1 MGGWAAGLDRYDER
15 SGRFTHYA
23 HDPNDPDSLMTDN
36 LICLHED
43 PDGQLWVGQF
53 GGVSRFDPATE
64 RFTNYRLGPDDSA
77 SLAYSVAAIHRDRSG
92 TLWFGTWGG
101 ILSRFDEKTNTFV
114 NYTPRRGDLHSLQG
128 GSIGAIHEDRTG
140 TLWLASG
147 LGLYRFNRQNG
158 TFTRYTEVDGLP
170 SNDLMGILED
180 ADGRLW
186 ISSKKGISRFD
197 PRTKTFRNYDVS
209 DGLPSNDF
217 WRSCSER
224 GRKGELFFCG
234 NGGITAFFPEAIRD
248 NPYVPP
254 VVVTSLSVFNR
265 PVRIGADRC
274 SRKPSRMSGP

>member
-1 MGGWAAGLDRYDER
+1 M
-15 SGRFTHYA
+15 
-23 HDPNDPDSLMTDN
+23 
-36 LICLHED
+36 
-43 PDGQLWVGQF
+43 
-53 GGVSRFDPATE
+53 
-64 RFTNYRLGPDDSA
+64 
-77 SLAYSVAAIHRDRSG
+77 
-92 TLWFGTWGG
+92 
-101 ILSRFDEKTNTFV
+101 
-114 NYTPRRGDLHSLQG
+114 NYTPRQGDLHSLQG
-128 GSIGAIHEDRTG
+128 GSIGAIHEDNTG

-147 LGLYRFNRQNG
+147 LGLYRFNRQNE

-186 ISSKKGISRFD
+186 ISSKKGISRLD

-224 GRKGELFFCG
+224 GRQGELFFCG

-254 VVVTSLSVFNR
+254 V
-265 PVRIGADRC
+265 
-274 SRKPSRMSGP
+274 K